1 MISNPTTT
9 DQEAAECQKSREIGD
24 PSGPQIA
31 PLGPPVGQSW
41 GNPGGQNRDSTDPV
55 EYSLA
60 KALEAA
66 AVAGRFEVVVQL
78 TRELEARRL
87 ARTGDLLAKRSPT

>member
-1 MISNPTTT
+1 
-9 DQEAAECQKSREIGD
+9 
-24 PSGPQIA
+24 
-31 PLGPPVGQSW
+31 
-41 GNPGGQNRDSTDPV
+41 V